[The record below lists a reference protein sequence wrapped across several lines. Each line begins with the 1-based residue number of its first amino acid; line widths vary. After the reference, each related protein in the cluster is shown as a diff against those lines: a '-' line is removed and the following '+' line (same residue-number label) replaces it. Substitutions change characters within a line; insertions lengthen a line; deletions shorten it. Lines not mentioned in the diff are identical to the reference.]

1 MKIKKL
7 LYIAYF
13 EYYTLNKIN
22 FKNIII
28 WFLNLYLKIL
38 IKKIKYFN
46 LFYIFIYEYF

>member
-28 WFLNLYLKIL
+28 WF
-38 IKKIKYFN
+38 FN
-46 LFYIFIYEYF
+46 LNK